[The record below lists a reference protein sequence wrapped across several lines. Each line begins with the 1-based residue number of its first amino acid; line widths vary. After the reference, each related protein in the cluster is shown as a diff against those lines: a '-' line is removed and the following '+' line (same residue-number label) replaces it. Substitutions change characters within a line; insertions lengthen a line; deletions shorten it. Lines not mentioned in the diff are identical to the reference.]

1 MHIFKELQNI
11 VRIDLFFWMDLGLNT
26 NMGERIHG
34 WGLKGK
40 KIVNKVNPRRP
51 PNIDLLPAMTI
62 NGYLACSILQGSFD
76 RETFLEF
83 IEAELIPPCTLQ
95 KHCTTCRK
103 RSTRSESIC
112 SKRAHSC
119 LHILCTLISSS
130 FLSSLPHCLLRACIY
145 AIRSKCRFMRYVL
158 PKISEKLHIMI
169 HNCLSFGM
177 DGDFIACIYGTP

>member
-83 IEAELIPPCTLQ
+83 IEAELIPPCTP
-95 KHCTTCRK
+95 CPG
-103 RSTRSESIC
+103 SEPVIIIDNAFIH
-112 SKRAHSC
+112 RA
-119 LHILCTLISSS
+119 II
-130 FLSSLPHCLLRACIY
+130 IKY
-145 AIRSKCRFMRYVL
+145 IIRL
-158 PKISEKLHIMI
+158 KLH
-169 HNCLSFGM
+169 
-177 DGDFIACIYGTP
+177 